1 VATAMT
7 PSRSTRVYS
16 PEMTSAK
23 VRRVASTSVC
33 MKDVDSG
40 YDDLAIFAPRM
51 VYGNSRECF
60 GLEDMKIHLPVKPWI
75 TMSWVLRFALCVLA
89 AIPCLCLNAGA
100 QTVDEVIA
108 RNIEARG
115 GLDKLQSVRSI
126 RTTAKF
132 TQGSFRADFR
142 QENKRTDKVREEI
155 IIQGMA
161 QVQAYDGKTGW
172 QISPFGGRKDP
183 ELLSQDD
190 LKSLAVDAD
199 MDGPLIQYKEKGHKA
214 QLVGHDSMEGTDCF
228 KIKLSMKNGDVR
240 YYYLDTDSYLELKV
254 EIQTTIRGALQ
265 ESELYYG
272 DYEQVNGIYY
282 PFTVEQAQKGSS
294 SRAQISVEKI
304 EQNIP
309 LEDAIFSMP
318 ASKPEAKAPPAGK

>member
-1 VATAMT
+1 M
-7 PSRSTRVYS
+7 
-16 PEMTSAK
+16 K
-23 VRRVASTSVC
+23 VELWVMQRI
-33 MKDVDSG
+33 G
-40 YDDLAIFAPRM
+40 F
-51 VYGNSRECF
+51 
-60 GLEDMKIHLPVKPWI
+60 HKPFRC
-75 TMSWVLRFALCVLA
+75 LLLVLA
-89 AIPCLCLNAGA
+89 AIACFSFSARA

-108 RNIEARG
+108 KNIEARG

-126 RTTAKF
+126 RTTAKL

-142 QENKRTDKVREEI
+142 QENKRADKVREEF
-155 IIQGMA
+155 IIQGLA

-199 MDGPLIQYKEKGHKA
+199 MDGPLIQYREKGHKA
-214 QLVGHDSMEGTDCF
+214 ELVGHDSMEGTDCF

-240 YYYLDTDSYLELKV
+240 YYYLDSDSYLELKI

-282 PFTVEQAQKGSS
+282 PFTIEQAQKGSS

-309 LEDAIFSMP
+309 LEDTLFSMP
-318 ASKPEAKAPPAGK
+318 VSKPEAKAPPAGK

>member
-1 VATAMT
+1 
-7 PSRSTRVYS
+7 
-16 PEMTSAK
+16 
-23 VRRVASTSVC
+23 
-33 MKDVDSG
+33 
-40 YDDLAIFAPRM
+40 M
-51 VYGNSRECF
+51 VYGFFREYFGVEHMKVHLAVKSWMTTSR
-60 GLEDMKIHLPVKPWI
+60 
-75 TMSWVLRFALCVLA
+75 VLRFTLIVLA
-89 AIPCLCLNAGA
+89 TIAGFSSGARA

-108 RNIEARG
+108 KNIQARG

-142 QENKRTDKVREEI
+142 QENKRSDKVREEI

-214 QLVGHDSMEGTDCF
+214 DLVGHDTMEGTDCF

-240 YYYLDTDSYLELKV
+240 YYYLDTDSFLELKV

-309 LEDAIFSMP
+309 LEDTIFSMP
-318 ASKPEAKAPPAGK
+318 VSKPGAKAPPAGN